1 MTLITHPAIQYPDR
15 MTDACESRRIHVLV
29 LTPLYPCQGDEA
41 DGCFIADSIECLSEL
56 NIDFTTIAVKP
67 WSRSS
72 YRTSD
77 KVPKATWARFPY
89 VPTRAGWAGWGL
101 SIYARVAPF
110 VKRLNRRKRIDLIH
124 AHCAVPCGH
133 PASILARHLGVPFVV
148 TSHGLDV
155 FCKTLNGFPGR
166 WCERSS
172 RFVYER
178 ANLNICVSE
187 AVRANL
193 LNGLSSA
200 RTTVVYNGVDTK
212 LFAPL
217 DGPEQ
222 NATQTILSVGRLVPD
237 KGQEVVIRALAALIE
252 KYPSLRYASIDDG
265 PDRKRL
271 VRLAR
276 ELNVADRV
284 AFLGRLS
291 RSEVSQAM
299 KRCTVFALPSRNE
312 ALGCV
317 YLEAMATG
325 KAVIACRGQGI
336 EDVIRHGENGWLI
349 GPDNVLEMIQALSA
363 LLDNSSL
370 RQRIGHQAR
379 KTILDTLTLSYQ
391 SRLLNQAY
399 RDCLPE
405 KYPAQIGRGRA

>member
-1 MTLITHPAIQYPDR
+1 

-29 LTPLYPCQGDEA
+29 LTPLYPCRGDEA
-41 DGCFIADSIECLSEL
+41 DGCFIADSIQCLSKF

-72 YRTSD
+72 FKVSD
-77 KVPKATWARFPY
+77 QAPKAIWARFPY
-89 VPTRAGWAGWGL
+89 VPTRAGWAGWGI

-110 VKRLNRRKRIDLIH
+110 VKRLHQRKRIDLIH

-133 PASILARHLGVPFVV
+133 PAAILSRHLGVPFVV

-155 FCKTLNGFPGR
+155 FCRTLNGFPGR

-178 ANLNICVSE
+178 ANINICVSQ
-187 AVRANL
+187 AVRNNL

-200 RTTVVYNGVDTK
+200 RTTVVYNGVDTN
-212 LFAPL
+212 LFAPAAR
-217 DGPEQ
+217 DQEIE
-222 NATQTILSVGRLVPD
+222 TRTILSVGRLVPD
-237 KGQEVVIRALAALIE
+237 KGQEIVIRALAELTE
-252 KYPSLRYASIDDG
+252 KHPNLRYTSIDDG

-271 VRLAR
+271 VRLTR
-276 ELNVADRV
+276 ELNVAGRTT
-284 AFLGRLS
+284 FLGRLS
-291 RSEVSQAM
+291 RREVSEAM

-317 YLEAMATG
+317 YLEAMAAG

-336 EDVIRHGENGWLI
+336 EDVIRHAENGWLI
-349 GPDNVLEMIQALSA
+349 GPDNVPEMIQALSI
-363 LLDNSSL
+363 LLGDSSL
-370 RQRIGHQAR
+370 REHIGQQAR
-379 KTILDTLTLSYQ
+379 KTILDSLTLGHQ
-391 SRLLNQAY
+391 SQLLNKAY
-399 RDCLPE
+399 RDCLLE
-405 KYPAQIGRGRA
+405 KRPLADH